1 MNAQMADGKQ
11 GDGEGIR
18 PGSVAIQTAS
28 ETLPGYIYLL
38 LLPQTTQNTNTHTN
52 IYSNTSAY
60 SFCESGY
67 QVTPKS
73 GQGQISCP
81 WITSLDLT

>member
-1 MNAQMADGKQ
+1 MADGKR

-18 PGSVAIQTAS
+18 PSSVAIQTAS
-28 ETLPGYIYLL
+28 ETLPGYTHLL
-38 LLPQTTQNTNTHTN
+38 PLPQTTQNTHTHTKV
-52 IYSNTSAY
+52 YSNTSAS
-60 SFCESGY
+60 SFCGSGY

-73 GQGQISCP
+73 GQEQISCP